1 MRIAVLVGAFP
12 TVSETF
18 IVNQVTGLLD
28 RGHDVRIIAEKV
40 GKPEVIH
47 HEIITYGLME
57 RVRYSAALPDDYPRR
72 FVAALPLFG
81 RFVLHKPMDGARF
94 ITSTTLGRL
103 EAPLD
108 LLSGSAAFRELD
120 SFDVLLC
127 HFGPMGARAV
137 RLREAGIVRGRVATV
152 FHGFD
157 VSALVQ
163 RSGSGAYAQ
172 LFRSGDLFLPISDH
186 WRQRLIALGCPE
198 ARTVVHRMG
207 IDCSSFDFA
216 IREHAADEPL
226 RLATVARLVEK
237 KGVEYAIRAVARLVE
252 EGVDV
257 IYSVV
262 GDGPLRPH
270 LEKLI
275 AELGLSGRVKLL
287 GALSHANVVALLA
300 SSHIMV
306 APSVTAANGD
316 MEGIPVAMMEAMASG
331 LPVVSTHHSGIPEL
345 ISDGVTGYLVPER
358 DTAALADK
366 LLHIA
371 AHHSE
376 WPLVARAARTFVQE
390 HHDIAALNDQLA
402 HRLETLVRGVSVPYS
417 MAVPKAES
425 RQQTEQTTGSGL

>member
-47 HEIITYGLME
+47 SEIITYGLME
-57 RVRYSAALPDDYPRR
+57 RVRYSAVLPDEYPRR

-81 RFVLHKPMDGARF
+81 RFVLNKPMDGARF

-137 RLREAGIVRGRVATV
+137 RLREAGIVRGSVATV

-157 VSALVQ
+157 VSALVK
-163 RSGSGAYAQ
+163 RAGAGAYAQ
-172 LFRSGDLFLPISDH
+172 LFRSGDLFLPISEH

-207 IDCSSFDFA
+207 IDCSHFDFA
-216 IREHAADEPL
+216 IRERAEDEPL

-237 KGVEYAIRAVARLVE
+237 KGVEYAIRAVAQLVE
-252 EGVDV
+252 QGVDAT
-257 IYSVV
+257 YSVV
-262 GDGPLRPH
+262 GDGPLRAS
-270 LEKLI
+270 LERLI
-275 AELGLSGRVKLL
+275 AELGLSGRVNLL
-287 GALSHANVVALLA
+287 GALSHADVVALLA
-300 SSHIMV
+300 GSHIMV

-316 MEGIPVAMMEAMASG
+316 MEGIPVAIMEAMASG
-331 LPVVSTHHSGIPEL
+331 LPVVSTHHSGIPEI

-358 DTAALADK
+358 DTAALAAK
-366 LLHIA
+366 LHHVA
-371 AHHSE
+371 THPSDWPRVAHA
-376 WPLVARAARTFVQE
+376 ARAFVQE
-390 HHDIAALNDQLA
+390 HHDVSALNDQLA
-402 HRLETLVRGVSVPYS
+402 HRLEALVRGVSVPYS
-417 MAVPKAES
+417 MKGELQETGN
-425 RQQTEQTTGSGL
+425 RKQETGTTA